1 MKVRFTPKQ
10 AHTGDQAYQAKIM
23 ITVQM
28 RNKNMVDTASLD
40 TVFCNLHLGSFAAV
54 DKKKVLVKC
63 HYLRSR
69 MPVKGWYRGIIA
81 KDSDC

>member
-54 DKKKVLVKC
+54 GMIENHLRLPLVPLSDQLYK
-63 HYLRSR
+63 SI
-69 MPVKGWYRGIIA
+69 RGLLDQM
-81 KDSDC
+81 KN